1 MAKILIIDDE
11 KDLCLV
17 LSRFLSKHGYEVME
31 AHKGKKALEIV
42 NEANPDLILCDF
54 MLEDMDGTTVLKAI
68 KEINPATPVI
78 IITGFSNIKTAV
90 EVMRLGAVDY
100 VIKPLIPEEILLTIR
115 KALDRALLPI
125 PGAVGSSQSAPA
137 QREEKNGSTR
147 RSSSIN
153 TKTDY
158 IFGDSPYFKNILK
171 QIDLVAP
178 TNYSVIIYGESG
190 SGKEAIAQEIHKRS
204 KRANKPF
211 IAIDCGV
218 LSKELAGS
226 ELFGHEKG
234 SFTGALN
241 QKIGSFELANE
252 GTIFLDEI
260 ANLSYDVQISLLRV
274 VQERKMRRVGG
285 TKDIDLDVRIIV
297 ASNEKL
303 WDAAG
308 SGKLR
313 EDLYHRFNEFAIQV
327 APLRERVSD
336 IMVFANHFLGIANEE
351 LNKSIKGFH
360 PEVERLFKS
369 YVWYGNLRELKN
381 VVKRATLLCDEEYID
396 VKSIPFELTN
406 FSKLQFEGSSSSE
419 PAQPVQQSP
428 GVVTFPQQ
436 NAPVATYPPVK
447 KALPKEQSL
456 KSAGIDAEYE
466 LILEALKKVNFNKS
480 KAAKV
485 LQIDRKTLYNKIR
498 QYQELRG
505 EKFESEV

>member
-1 MAKILIIDDE
+1 EQVSQTVTPSGGRDE
-11 KDLCLV
+11 K
-17 LSRFLSKHGYEVME
+17 
-31 AHKGKKALEIV
+31 
-42 NEANPDLILCDF
+42 P
-54 MLEDMDGTTVLKAI
+54 
-68 KEINPATPVI
+68 TPRR
-78 IITGFSNIKTAV
+78 N
-90 EVMRLGAVDY
+90 
-100 VIKPLIPEEILLTIR
+100 
-115 KALDRALLPI
+115 
-125 PGAVGSSQSAPA
+125 SSQ
-137 QREEKNGSTR
+137 NG
-147 RSSSIN
+147 RSE
-153 TKTDY
+153 Y

-204 KRANKPF
+204 KRSHKPF
-211 IAIDCGV
+211 VAIDCGV

-308 SGKLR
+308 AGKLR

-327 APLRERVSD
+327 APLRERPGD
-336 IMVFANHFLGIANEE
+336 IMIFANHFLGIANEE
-351 LNKSIKGFH
+351 LNKNIKGFH
-360 PEVERLFKS
+360 PEVERLFQS

-406 FSKLQFEGSSSSE
+406 FAKLQFENSSSDSAQ
-419 PAQPVQQSP
+419 PAQVAGVTPYPVTSASMA
-428 GVVTFPQQ
+428 GGYT
-436 NAPVATYPPVK
+436 PVK
-447 KALPKEQSL
+447 KPALREQSL

-505 EKFESEV
+505 EKFESEI